1 MFDKAYDK
9 TIGDNLTH
17 QDTKKKQQ
25 EGLKIQVLTVRIDIV
40 ARHQMTDIY
49 LNRIKCTRF

>member
-40 ARHQMTDIY
+40 AIY
-49 LNRIKCTRF
+49 LNRIKCTLP